1 MLGTGRRHAGDPL
14 SGDSGEESK
23 FCYDSKIRKSCLSL
37 RKESYLNC
45 CPGITRIG
53 TLGNVVV
60 GIYAQ
65 LAISKPEHLLASFCN
80 SLLSGKNTGNSAFL
94 RSIQALDQL
103 KAREITAL
111 FERIP

>member
-1 MLGTGRRHAGDPL
+1 LPTNYRKAPFSGAIENLNEAATARYFRQL
-14 SGDSGEESK
+14 SEESPE
-23 FCYDSKIRKSCLSL
+23 IRT
-37 RKESYLNC
+37 
-45 CPGITRIG
+45 PWRIRQSEA
-53 TLGNVVV
+53 NP
-60 GIYAQ
+60 
-65 LAISKPEHLLASFCN
+65 SPERI